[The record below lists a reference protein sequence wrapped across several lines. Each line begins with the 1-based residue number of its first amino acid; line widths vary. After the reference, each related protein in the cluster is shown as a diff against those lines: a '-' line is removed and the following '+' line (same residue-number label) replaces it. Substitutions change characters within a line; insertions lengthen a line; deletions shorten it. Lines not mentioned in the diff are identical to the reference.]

1 MIITSEIEYKI
12 IMEGASGKKTL
23 TAAGRSMLA
32 GTTRSNY
39 VLCNQMDGLPFFR
52 MVLFSM
58 KKKWT
63 TEGVR
68 CCEHVKLTLEAS

>member
-39 VLCNQMDGLPFFR
+39 VLCNQMDGLPFSDGSFFNEEKMDYR
-52 MVLFSM
+52 GCAML
-58 KKKWT
+58 
-63 TEGVR
+63 
-68 CCEHVKLTLEAS
+68 